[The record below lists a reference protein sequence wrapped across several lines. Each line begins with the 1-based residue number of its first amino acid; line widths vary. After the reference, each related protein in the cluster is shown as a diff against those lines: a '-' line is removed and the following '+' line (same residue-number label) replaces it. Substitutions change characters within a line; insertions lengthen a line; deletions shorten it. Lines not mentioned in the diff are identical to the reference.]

1 MQKIMMVDLVLGLQ
15 EVGAADAQ
23 FRGDLF
29 CELSDKVCKTTS
41 DDGDSKFNK
50 AFALMKNLI
59 GDRYVTQKKFNNLS
73 VEYLTKEQQ
82 KKCEC

>member
-1 MQKIMMVDLVLGLQ
+1 MVDLVLGLQ

-29 CELSDKVCKTTS
+29 CELSDKVCKTAS

-59 GDRYVTQKKFNNLS
+59 GDRYVTQKKFNNLP

-82 KKCEC
+82 KNCEC